1 MTGSR
6 DGREDGERRRRPLVA
21 SPLRGSR
28 PDLIDALPPLP
39 AVALRVIHL
48 AHDPR
53 SSAADLAMAIS
64 SDPALAARVLRVANS
79 PLYRARREIVSVQE
93 ALVRLG
99 FVQARNIAV
108 SSAIAGAYAPDARN
122 ALFRIEE
129 FWRHSLAVAFK
140 ASELAGSQPNGDVPA
155 AFTAGL
161 LHDIGRLAL
170 YYADPAGT
178 DQAVARAIAEN
189 VSFDAIEEEALGMGH
204 AFVGGQLAERW
215 GLPHATVTAIARHH
229 SNPEGGLAA
238 LVAAADAWCS
248 SRGFLSG
255 YRLPPPAGQRRHLE
269 QDAARLA
276 RQVDQLIALI
286 TAECA
291 PSRR

>member
-1 MTGSR
+1 M
-6 DGREDGERRRRPLVA
+6 A
-21 SPLRGSR
+21 SPLRRSR
-28 PDLIDALPPLP
+28 PDLLDALPPLP
-39 AVALRVIHL
+39 AVALRVIRL

-53 SSAADLAMAIS
+53 SSAADLAMAVS
-64 SDPALAARVLRVANS
+64 SDPALAARVLRIANS

-108 SSAIAGAYAPDARN
+108 SSAIAGAYAPDVRN
-122 ALFRIEE
+122 ALFRIDE

-140 ASELAGSQPNGDVPA
+140 ASELAGGQPNGDVPA

-178 DQAVARAIAEN
+178 DQAVARAIAAD
-189 VSFDAIEEEALGMGH
+189 VSLDAIEEDALGMGH
-204 AFVGGQLAERW
+204 AYLGGQLAERW
-215 GLPHATVTAIARHH
+215 GLPAATVTAIARHH

-238 LVAAADAWCS
+238 FVAAADAWCT

-255 YRLPPPAGQRRHLE
+255 YRLPPPAGRRRELD

-286 TAECA
+286 TAESA
-291 PSRR
+291 PGHR